1 MGTVMLACLFF
12 FCCCSDVFFKCLLI
26 FLNDRCPVDPF
37 VFPELDKLRSGDQ
50 LEARFNAFKIPE
62 SNFLVFEATVRTC
75 REGCQPA
82 YCQGASGRSEPSF
95 GRRRRSL
102 NDTDDDADA
111 DDDDADGND
120 TKMSETHKVNGTLI
134 VSSAKRNGT
143 GDDDDDENTIDFPE
157 QVREMIEVFESREE
171 IENESIPRKL
181 IAASETL
188 CISPSEYHGLVVAI
202 VLLMLLLF
210 SITLAAGL
218 AYRRYW
224 KTMLKNRSFD
234 TTSPVHSFVPSALH
248 QNMNISSHQFNAS
261 TRHAATL
268 GSTSG
273 GGSGHLSGIRPS
285 LSLINGTLQKTFAT
299 GYVSLKKNL
308 ADLSS
313 TAFT

>member
-1 MGTVMLACLFF
+1 M
-12 FCCCSDVFFKCLLI
+12 
-26 FLNDRCPVDPF
+26 DPF

-82 YCQGASGRSEPSF
+82 YCQGASGRNEASF

-102 NDTDDDADA
+102 NDTDDGD
-111 DDDDADGND
+111 ND
-120 TKMSETHKVNGTLI
+120 LSESKRINGTL
-134 VSSAKRNGT
+134 VVDSAKRNST
-143 GDDDDDENTIDFPE
+143 GDNDDDDDDDESIDFPE

-171 IENESIPRKL
+171 IENESVPRKL
-181 IAASETL
+181 IAPSETL

-234 TTSPVHSFVPSALH
+234 TASPVHSFVPSALH
-248 QNMNISSHQFNAS
+248 QNLNISNHQFNAS
-261 TRHAATL
+261 TRHAATISSA
-268 GSTSG
+268 G
-273 GGSGHLSGIRPS
+273 GHLSGIRPS

-299 GYVSLKKNL
+299 G
-308 ADLSS
+308 
-313 TAFT
+313 

>member
-1 MGTVMLACLFF
+1 M
-12 FCCCSDVFFKCLLI
+12 
-26 FLNDRCPVDPF
+26 
-37 VFPELDKLRSGDQ
+37 DKLRSGDQ

-82 YCQGASGRSEPSF
+82 YCQGASGRNEPSF

-102 NDTDDDADA
+102 NDTDDDATATDA
-111 DDDDADGND
+111 DDSDGDNN
-120 TKMSETHKVNGTLI
+120 MSESQQINGTLI
-134 VSSAKRNGT
+134 ASNTKRNAT
-143 GDDDDDENTIDFPE
+143 NNDADGDDDDDENTIDFPE

-181 IAASETL
+181 IAPSETL

-224 KTMLKNRSFD
+224 KAMLKNRSFD
-234 TTSPVHSFVPSALH
+234 TGSPVHSFIPSALH

-273 GGSGHLSGIRPS
+273 GHLSGIRPS

-299 GYVSLKKNL
+299 G
-308 ADLSS
+308 
-313 TAFT
+313 

>member
-1 MGTVMLACLFF
+1 M
-12 FCCCSDVFFKCLLI
+12 
-26 FLNDRCPVDPF
+26 DPF

-82 YCQGASGRSEPSF
+82 YCQGAAGRSEPSF
-95 GRRRRSL
+95 GRRRRAL
-102 NDTDDDADA
+102 NDTDDE
-111 DDDDADGND
+111 NNV
-120 TKMSETHKVNGTLI
+120 TESKRINGTL
-134 VSSAKRNGT
+134 VVDVPKRNST
-143 GDDDDDENTIDFPE
+143 GDDDDDGDESIDFPE
-157 QVREMIEVFESREE
+157 QVREMIEVFETREE
-171 IENESIPRKL
+171 IEHESVPRKL
-181 IAASETL
+181 IAPSETV

-210 SITLAAGL
+210 GITLAAGL

-248 QNMNISSHQFNAS
+248 QNLNISNHQFNAS

-268 GSTSG
+268 GSS
-273 GGSGHLSGIRPS
+273 SGHLSGIRPS

-299 GYVSLKKNL
+299 G
-308 ADLSS
+308 
-313 TAFT
+313 

>member
-1 MGTVMLACLFF
+1 M
-12 FCCCSDVFFKCLLI
+12 
-26 FLNDRCPVDPF
+26 
-37 VFPELDKLRSGDQ
+37 DKLRSGDQ

-102 NDTDDDADA
+102 NDTDDDTIDDDSAADSNMSEA
-111 DDDDADGND
+111 QQINGTLIASSSKRNATGTDDDDDDADN
-120 TKMSETHKVNGTLI
+120 
-134 VSSAKRNGT
+134 
-143 GDDDDDENTIDFPE
+143 ENTIDFPE

-181 IAASETL
+181 VAPSETL

-234 TTSPVHSFVPSALH
+234 NASPVHSFIPSALH

-273 GGSGHLSGIRPS
+273 GHLSGIRPS

-299 GYVSLKKNL
+299 G
-308 ADLSS
+308 
-313 TAFT
+313 

>member
-1 MGTVMLACLFF
+1 M
-12 FCCCSDVFFKCLLI
+12 
-26 FLNDRCPVDPF
+26 
-37 VFPELDKLRSGDQ
+37 DKLRSGDQ

-82 YCQGASGRSEPSF
+82 YCQSAAGRNEPSF
-95 GRRRRSL
+95 GRRKRSL
-102 NDTDDDADA
+102 NDTA
-111 DDDDADGND
+111 DDNEV
-120 TKMSETHKVNGTLI
+120 SESKRINGTLI
-134 VSSAKRNGT
+134 EGSKRKNAT
-143 GDDDDDENTIDFPE
+143 DDDDDDDNEDSIDFPE

-171 IENESIPRKL
+171 IENESVPRKL
-181 IAASETL
+181 VAPTETL

-234 TTSPVHSFVPSALH
+234 TASPVHSFVPSALH
-248 QNMNISSHQFNAS
+248 QNMNVSSHQFNAS
-261 TRHAATL
+261 TRHGASL
-268 GSTSG
+268 GIGSTG
-273 GGSGHLSGIRPS
+273 GHLSGIRPS

-299 GYVSLKKNL
+299 G
-308 ADLSS
+308 
-313 TAFT
+313 

>member
-1 MGTVMLACLFF
+1 MIWYKNVICLP
-12 FCCCSDVFFKCLLI
+12 VCLLV
-26 FLNDRCPVDPF
+26 FVVRRCPVDPF

-82 YCQGASGRSEPSF
+82 YCQGASGRNEPSF

-102 NDTDDDADA
+102 NDTDDDDDN
-111 DDDDADGND
+111 DDDDDVDADSN
-120 TKMSETHKVNGTLI
+120 MSESQQINGALI

-143 GDDDDDENTIDFPE
+143 GSDDDNDDENTIDFPE

-181 IAASETL
+181 VAPSETM

-224 KTMLKNRSFD
+224 KTVLKNRSFD
-234 TTSPVHSFVPSALH
+234 TASPVHSFIPSALH

-261 TRHAATL
+261 TRHAAAL
-268 GSTSG
+268 GST
-273 GGSGHLSGIRPS
+273 SGHLSGIRPS

-299 GYVSLKKNL
+299 G
-308 ADLSS
+308 
-313 TAFT
+313 

>member
-1 MGTVMLACLFF
+1 M
-12 FCCCSDVFFKCLLI
+12 
-26 FLNDRCPVDPF
+26 
-37 VFPELDKLRSGDQ
+37 RSGDQ

-102 NDTDDDADA
+102 NDTDDDDTDA
-111 DDDDADGND
+111 ND
-120 TKMSETHKVNGTLI
+120 TDGRDNNMSETHKINGTLTI
-134 VSSAKRNGT
+134 ASSPKRNGT
-143 GDDDDDENTIDFPE
+143 AADGDDDDDDENTIDFPE

-171 IENESIPRKL
+171 IENESTPRKL
-181 IAASETL
+181 IAPSETL

-234 TTSPVHSFVPSALH
+234 TVSPVHSFVPSALH

-261 TRHAATL
+261 TRHTATL

-273 GGSGHLSGIRPS
+273 GHLSGIRPS

-299 GYVSLKKNL
+299 GYVTSRPRAICSWLL
-308 ADLSS
+308 
-313 TAFT
+313 F

>member
-1 MGTVMLACLFF
+1 MDCL
-12 FCCCSDVFFKCLLI
+12 V
-26 FLNDRCPVDPF
+26 NRCPVDPF

-82 YCQGASGRSEPSF
+82 YCQGASGRNEPSF

-102 NDTDDDADA
+102 NDTDDDDDVDGDDIGAD
-111 DDDDADGND
+111 NS
-120 TKMSETHKVNGTLI
+120 MSETQQINGTLI
-134 VSSAKRNGT
+134 VSSSKRNAT
-143 GDDDDDENTIDFPE
+143 GKDDDDDADDNDENTIDFPE

-181 IAASETL
+181 VAPSETL

-234 TTSPVHSFVPSALH
+234 TGASPVHSFIPSALH

-261 TRHAATL
+261 TRHAAGL
-268 GSTSG
+268 GST
-273 GGSGHLSGIRPS
+273 SGHLSGIRPS

-299 GYVSLKKNL
+299 G
-308 ADLSS
+308 
-313 TAFT
+313 